1 MTHPNPPL
9 YEFPGSNPAGR
20 WVILSYAN
28 GFPPQTY
35 AAMLK
40 PLFAEY
46 HVAAMHMRP
55 LWEPTPPPDSLRHWR
70 QFADDL
76 LENLATLTPDPVIG
90 IGHSVGAVTTLYAAI
105 KEPQRFRK
113 LVLIDPTL
121 LPSPALW
128 GIRFAHLIGRE
139 ARIPLVQQALRRG
152 RRWPDAETAYQYF
165 RAKKLFARAGDDIVR
180 AYTESITTPHPE
192 GGLTLAYAPEWEAQI
207 FKTIATDVWQLPA
220 RLKVPTLILRGEHS
234 DVFYER
240 SAARF
245 KRINPAIELVTLPG
259 VGHLVGQE
267 APDRAGREIA
277 RFLAE

>member
-1 MTHPNPPL
+1 MLPL

-35 AAMLK
+35 AAMLRQTA
-40 PLFAEY
+40 AEY
-46 HVAAMHMRP
+46 RVAAMHMRP
-55 LWEPTPPPDSLRHWR
+55 LWEPPPPPDSLHNWR

-76 LENLATLTPDPVIG
+76 LENLAKLTHDPVIG
-90 IGHSVGAVTTLYAAI
+90 IGHSVGAVTMLYAAI
-105 KEPQRFRK
+105 KQPQRFRK

-121 LPSPALW
+121 LPTPALL
-128 GIRFAHLIGRE
+128 GIRFAYLIGRE

-152 RRWPDAETAYQYF
+152 RRWPDAEAAYQYF
-165 RAKKLFARAGDDIVR
+165 RGKKLFARAGDAIVR
-180 AYTESITTPHPE
+180 AYTESITTAHPE

-207 FKTIATDVWQLPA
+207 FKTIATDVWRLPA
-220 RLKVPTLILRGEHS
+220 RLTVPTLILRGEHS
-234 DVFYER
+234 TVFYER

-245 KRINPAIELVTLPG
+245 KRLNPAVEMLTIPG

-267 APDRAGREIA
+267 APDHAGREIA
-277 RFLAE
+277 RFLAQ